1 MELTNGSDA
10 FSAYCEGLQTTDSPE
25 DLLIAVEEHCHCSIQ
40 ELGEEELE
48 LQLSVVTRRTLVWT
62 QQ

>member
-25 DLLIAVEEHCHCSIQ
+25 DLLIAIEEHTQCSIT
-40 ELGEEELE
+40 ELSEGELE
-48 LQLSVVTRRTLVWT
+48 LELATVTRRTIVWA
-62 QQ
+62 